1 MIGILLVTHGNI
13 GEELCAAA
21 EHVLGTQ
28 RQLAFVSVNGA
39 DSISLKRAEIAAGIE
54 AVRPDADDGVIIL
67 TDMIGCTPSNLASR
81 EGKVGREVVVTGVNL
96 PMLVT
101 IAKARE
107 KGTLP
112 RVVRQ
117 GIEAGR
123 KYIDVAPAVA
133 SVPLP
138 VSAPA
143 SAPAPSRTPKPMD
156 A

>member
-13 GEELCAAA
+13 GEELCSAA
-21 EHVLGTQ
+21 EHVLGAQ
-28 RQLAFVSVNGA
+28 RQLGFVSVNGA
-39 DSISLKRAEIAAGIE
+39 DSIGPKRDEIAAGIE
-54 AVRPDADDGVIIL
+54 AVRPEADDGVIIL
-67 TDMIGCTPSNLASR
+67 TDMVGCTPSNLASR
-81 EGKVGREVVVTGVNL
+81 AGKTGREVVVTGVNL

-112 RVVRQ
+112 RVVRL

-123 KYIDVAPAVA
+123 KYIDVAPVA
-133 SVPLP
+133 
-138 VSAPA
+138 APA
-143 SAPAPSRTPKPMD
+143 PASSAPAPVAVSERAAKPMD

>member
-1 MIGILLVTHGNI
+1 MIGIVLVTHGRI

-39 DSISLKRAEIAAGIE
+39 DSVSLKQAEVAAAIDS
-54 AVRPDADDGVIIL
+54 VRPANDDGVIIL
-67 TDMIGCTPSNLASR
+67 TDMVGCTPSNLASR
-81 EGKVGREVVVTGVNL
+81 EGKQGREIVVTGVNL

-107 KGTLP
+107 KGSLS
-112 RVVRQ
+112 RVVTM

-123 KYIDVAPAVA
+123 KYIDIAPAHA
-133 SVPLP
+133 
-138 VSAPA
+138 
-143 SAPAPSRTPKPMD
+143 PKPQN

>member
-1 MIGILLVTHGNI
+1 MIGIVLVTHGRI

-39 DSISLKRAEIAAGIE
+39 DSMGLKQAEVAAAIE
-54 AVRPDADDGVIIL
+54 AVRPERDDGVIVL
-67 TDMIGCTPSNLASR
+67 TDMVGCTPSNLASR
-81 EGKVGREVVVTGVNL
+81 EGRNGREVVVTGVNL

-101 IAKARE
+101 MAKARE
-107 KGTLP
+107 RGALS
-112 RVVRQ
+112 RVVRL

-123 KYIDVAPAVA
+123 KYIDVAPAR
-133 SVPLP
+133 
-138 VSAPA
+138 APK
-143 SAPAPSRTPKPMD
+143 TQD